1 MKQIV
6 LMLGLLSSLSAQ
18 AANSID
24 YLNFSSQEKF
34 SDFAKD
40 LTLALDHKPMVPAE
54 PLGVTGFDI
63 GVAIS
68 NTKFSNSSLNNVD
81 LVPVANALQML
92 NVQAHKGLPM
102 GFDVGAAYSVGVGGN
117 ISTLAYEVSY
127 AILDGSVALPAVAVK
142 YTATSLDGV
151 SVLSYKSS
159 AFEIGVS
166 KGFAI
171 LTPYAGI
178 GLVSSTVDTDGSNVG
193 ANLSKLTLSK
203 VTADATKT
211 YIGVNV
217 NLTAFDLLL
226 DVTNI
231 GDASTTSFKLGFRF

>member
-6 LMLGLLSSLSAQ
+6 LILGLLSSLSVQ

-24 YLNFSSQEKF
+24 KLNFSSQEKF

-81 LVPVANALQML
+81 LLPVENALQML

-142 YTATSLDGV
+142 YTATSLLDGV

-178 GLVSSTVDTDGSNVG
+178 GLVSSTVDPDG
-193 ANLSKLTLSK
+193 ANLSAATLTK
-203 VTADATKT
+203 VVATDVTKT
-211 YIGVNV
+211 YLGVNV

>member
-1 MKQIV
+1 
-6 LMLGLLSSLSAQ
+6 LSVQ

-24 YLNFSSQEKF
+24 YLKFSSQEKF

-81 LVPVANALQML
+81 LLPVANALQML

-178 GLVSSTVDTDGSNVG
+178 GLVSSTVDTDGSNVDTD
-193 ANLSKLTLSK
+193 LISKVPLNK